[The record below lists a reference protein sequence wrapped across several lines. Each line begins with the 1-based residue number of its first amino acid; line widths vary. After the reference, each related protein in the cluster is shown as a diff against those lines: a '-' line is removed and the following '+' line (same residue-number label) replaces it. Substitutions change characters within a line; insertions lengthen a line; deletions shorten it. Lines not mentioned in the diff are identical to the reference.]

1 MRCGSAAEADIV
13 SNMQEKKQQPAQQA
27 SAKVVELK
35 PAEAA
40 KENGNAA
47 FKKGNLQKA
56 IHPSAS
62 VCASHNRLT
71 LIAANIARAQVHPFK
86 VNLQEQ

>member
-1 MRCGSAAEADIV
+1 MSCGSAAEADFD
-13 SNMQEKKQQPAQQA
+13 SNMQEKKQQPVQMA
-27 SAKVVELK
+27 SAKVAELK

-56 IHPSAS
+56 NHPSAD
-62 VCASHNRLT
+62 VYALHT
-71 LIAANIARAQVHPFK
+71 
-86 VNLQEQ
+86 